1 MIGAGRDVRGG
12 VSSVVN
18 SYYEAGLAN
27 KVDLTY
33 LPTMEDGS
41 KLHKLIVAAKAYA
54 RFGSLLKKCDILH
67 VHMSV
72 DASFYR
78 KAAFIRRAHK
88 AGKKIVIH
96 MHGSTF
102 DSFYLERCNEKQK
115 ANVREIFG
123 MADRVIALSQDWK
136 RFIDREVYGSGADL
150 GTDSNPV
157 REWEEAGSIENA
169 CAHGIV
175 GAEERRESS
184 VTSNDRVIVIYNSVN
199 IPAPYKKDYANR
211 NMLFLGLLGH
221 RKGTYDLI
229 EVLSALL
236 NKYPDAH
243 MYFGGDGERQQAE
256 ALYHEKGISDRV
268 TFLGWV
274 RGANKEKYLKDCSIY
289 VLPTYHEGMPMSVLE
304 AMAYGLVVDSTYVG
318 GIPHIIRDG
327 ENGLL
332 QEAGD
337 TDALS
342 ANLDRLLAD
351 ADLRRALGTK
361 AVALIR
367 EDFDVAKNL
376 EKLLALYHEL
386 I

>member
-18 SYYEAGLAN
+18 SYYEAGLAE

-41 KLHKLIVAAKAYA
+41 KLHKLFVAAKAYV
-54 RFGSLLKKCDILH
+54 RFGSHLKECDILH

-88 AGKKIVIH
+88 VGKKIVIH

-115 ANVREIFG
+115 ANVREIFS
-123 MADRVIALSQDWK
+123 MADCVIALSQDWK
-136 RFIDREVYGSGADL
+136 KFIDEKIYGIRSDV
-150 GTDSNPV
+150 S
-157 REWEEAGSIENA
+157 ENA
-169 CAHGIV
+169 
-175 GAEERRESS
+175 AEMQKEDYKS
-184 VTSNDRVIVIYNSVN
+184 RVIVIYNSVN
-199 IPAPYKKDYANR
+199 IPAPYAKDYTNQ
-211 NMLFLGLLGH
+211 NMLFLGLLGN

-229 EVLSALL
+229 EALPALL
-236 NKYPDAH
+236 NKYPNAH

-256 ALYHEKGISDRV
+256 ALCYKRGISNRV
-268 TFLGWV
+268 TLLGWV
-274 RGANKEKYLKDCSIY
+274 RGADKEKYLKDCSIY

-304 AMAYGLVVDSTYVG
+304 AMAYGLAVDSTYVG
-318 GIPHIIRDG
+318 GIPHIIKDG

-337 TDALS
+337 TAAL
-342 ANLDRLLAD
+342 ATNLDRLLAD

-361 AVALIR
+361 AAAFIQQ
-367 EDFDVAKNL
+367 DFDIAKNL
-376 EKLLALYHEL
+376 EKLLSLYNEL
-386 I
+386 V

>member
-1 MIGAGRDVRGG
+1 MRILMIGAGRDVRGG

-18 SYYEAGLAN
+18 SYYEAGLAD

-54 RFGSLLKKCDILH
+54 RFGPLLKKCEILH

-115 ANVREIFG
+115 ATVREIFG
-123 MADRVIALSQDWK
+123 MADRVIALSQDWMK
-136 RFIDREVYGSGADL
+136 FIDEEIYGIRSDRSADI
-150 GTDSNPV
+150 GVTQST
-157 REWEEAGSIENA
+157 
-169 CAHGIV
+169 
-175 GAEERRESS
+175 ESKS
-184 VTSNDRVIVIYNSVN
+184 RVNVIYNSVN
-199 IPAPYKKDYANR
+199 LPAPYEKDYTNR

-229 EVLSALL
+229 EVLPALL

-256 ALYHEKGISDRV
+256 ALCREKGISDRV

-274 RGANKEKYLKDCSIY
+274 RGADKEKYLKDCSIY

-304 AMAYGLVVDSTYVG
+304 AMAYGLAVDSTYVG

-337 TDALS
+337 TAALS

-361 AVALIR
+361 AAALIR

-376 EKLLALYHEL
+376 EKLLTLYNEL
-386 I
+386 T